1 MKYITFFIMMLVG
14 LALTLTSC
22 RTREQAFSQV
32 VQQVRTDTLR
42 IFQLRADT
50 LRLHDSV
57 FVREQLL
64 GDTIRIEK
72 HHWHTA
78 YQTRVLRDTV
88 FATRTDTLRI
98 VEKQKDRT
106 SSEPFLSTKWYIF
119 ITVVLGGAAYFII
132 RRIRNDNT

>member
-1 MKYITFFIMMLVG
+1 MKHLTIFLMLLVG
-14 LALTLTSC
+14 LALTSC

-57 FVREQLL
+57 FVREQLV
-64 GDTIRIEK
+64 GETIRIER

-78 YQTRVLRDTV
+78 WQTRVLRDTV
-88 FATRTDTLRI
+88 FATRNDTLRI

-106 SSEPFLSTKWYIF
+106 SSEPSLSTKWYIF
-119 ITVVLGGAAYFII
+119 ITVVLAGAAYFII

>member
-1 MKYITFFIMMLVG
+1 MKSYTLILYLFLG
-14 LALTLTSC
+14 LALLSC
-22 RTREQAFSQV
+22 KTREQVVSSV

-42 IFQLRADT
+42 IIQLRADT

-57 FVREQLL
+57 FVREQIV
-64 GDTIRIEK
+64 GETIRIEK

-78 YQTRVLRDTV
+78 WQTRVLRDTV

-106 SSEPFLSTKWYIF
+106 SSAPSFSLLRYTFIAVTVGGVAYIF
-119 ITVVLGGAAYFII
+119 IKRLRDGQT
-132 RRIRNDNT
+132 

>member
-1 MKYITFFIMMLVG
+1 MKYITLFIMLLVG
-14 LALTLTSC
+14 LALTSC

-42 IFQLRADT
+42 IFKLRADT
-50 LRLHDSV
+50 LHLHDSV
-57 FVREQLL
+57 FVREQLV

-98 VEKQKDRT
+98 VEKKKDRT
-106 SSEPFLSTKWYIF
+106 SSEPSLSTKWYIF
-119 ITVVLGGAAYFII
+119 ITIVFGGAAYFII

>member
-1 MKYITFFIMMLVG
+1 MKHLLLFLFIG
-14 LALTLTSC
+14 FALSSC
-22 RTREQAFSQV
+22 RTREQTLTQS
-32 VQQVRTDTLR
+32 VQQVHTDTLR

-57 FVREQLL
+57 FVREQVV
-64 GDTIRIEK
+64 GETIRIEK

-78 YQTRVLRDTV
+78 WQTRVLRDTV

-106 SSEPFLSTKWYIF
+106 SSAPFLSTKWYIF
-119 ITVVLGGAAYFII
+119 IAVVLGGVTYFII

>member
-1 MKYITFFIMMLVG
+1 MKHITLFIMLLVG
-14 LALTLTSC
+14 LALTSC

-57 FVREQLL
+57 FVREQLV
-64 GDTIRIEK
+64 GETIRIEK

-78 YQTRVLRDTV
+78 WQTRVLRDTV

-106 SSEPFLSTKWYIF
+106 SSEPSLSTKWYIF
-119 ITVVLGGAAYFII
+119 ITIVLGGAAYFII

>member
-1 MKYITFFIMMLVG
+1 MKHLTLFILLLVG
-14 LALTLTSC
+14 LALTSC

-42 IFQLRADT
+42 ILQLRADT

-57 FVREQLL
+57 FVREQLV

-78 YQTRVLRDTV
+78 WQTRVLRDTV

-106 SSEPFLSTKWYIF
+106 SSAPSFSPLRYAFMAVVVGGVAYIF
-119 ITVVLGGAAYFII
+119 IKLI
-132 RRIRNDNT
+132 RYGHS

>member
-1 MKYITFFIMMLVG
+1 MKHITLFIMLLVG
-14 LALTLTSC
+14 LALTSC

-57 FVREQLL
+57 FVREQLV
-64 GDTIRIEK
+64 GETIRIEK

-78 YQTRVLRDTV
+78 WQTRVLRDTV

-98 VEKQKDRT
+98 MEKQKDRT
-106 SSEPFLSTKWYIF
+106 SFEPSLSTKWYIF
-119 ITVVLGGAAYFII
+119 ITIVFGGTAYFII
-132 RRIRNDNT
+132 RRIRNDKT

>member
-1 MKYITFFIMMLVG
+1 M
-14 LALTLTSC
+14 
-22 RTREQAFSQV
+22 
-32 VQQVRTDTLR
+32 QQVHTDTLR

-57 FVREQLL
+57 FVREQVV
-64 GDTIRIEK
+64 GETIRIEK

-78 YQTRVLRDTV
+78 WQTRVLRDTV

-106 SSEPFLSTKWYIF
+106 SSAPSFSPLRYAFMTVVVGGVAYIF
-119 ITVVLGGAAYFII
+119 IK
-132 RRIRNDNT
+132 RIRDGHS

>member
-1 MKYITFFIMMLVG
+1 MKHPTLFILLLVG
-14 LALTLTSC
+14 LALTSC
-22 RTREQAFSQV
+22 QTREQAFSQT

-57 FVREQLL
+57 FVREQVV
-64 GDTIRIEK
+64 GETIRIEK

-78 YQTRVLRDTV
+78 WQTRVLRDTV

-106 SSEPFLSTKWYIF
+106 SSAPSFSPLRYAFMAVVVGGVAYIF
-119 ITVVLGGAAYFII
+119 IK
-132 RRIRNDNT
+132 RIRDGHT

>member
-1 MKYITFFIMMLVG
+1 MKHLTIFLMLLVG
-14 LALTLTSC
+14 LALTSC

-57 FVREQLL
+57 FIREQLL

-98 VEKQKDRT
+98 VEKKKDRT

-119 ITVVLGGAAYFII
+119 ITIVLGGAAYFII

>member
-1 MKYITFFIMMLVG
+1 MKYITLFIMLLVG
-14 LALTLTSC
+14 LALTSC

-57 FVREQLL
+57 FVREQLV

-78 YQTRVLRDTV
+78 WQTRVLRDTV

-98 VEKQKDRT
+98 VEKKKDRT

-119 ITVVLGGAAYFII
+119 IAVVLGGVTYIII

>member
-1 MKYITFFIMMLVG
+1 MKHITLFIMLLVG
-14 LALTLTSC
+14 LALTSC

-57 FVREQLL
+57 FVREQLV
-64 GDTIRIEK
+64 GETIRIEK

-78 YQTRVLRDTV
+78 WQTRVLRDTV

-98 VEKQKDRT
+98 MEKQKDRT
-106 SSEPFLSTKWYIF
+106 SSAPSLSTKWYIF
-119 ITVVLGGAAYFII
+119 ITIVFGGAAYFII

>member
-1 MKYITFFIMMLVG
+1 MKHITLFIMLLVG
-14 LALTLTSC
+14 LALTSC
-22 RTREQAFSQV
+22 RTREQTLTQS
-32 VQQVRTDTLR
+32 VQQVHTDTLR

-57 FVREQLL
+57 FVREQLV

-78 YQTRVLRDTV
+78 WQTRVLRDTV

-106 SSEPFLSTKWYIF
+106 SSEPSLSTKWYIF
-119 ITVVLGGAAYFII
+119 ITIVFGGAAYFII

>member
-1 MKYITFFIMMLVG
+1 MKHITLFIMLLVG
-14 LALTLTSC
+14 LALTSC

-106 SSEPFLSTKWYIF
+106 SSEPSLSTKWYIF
-119 ITVVLGGAAYFII
+119 ITIVLGGAAYFII

>member
-1 MKYITFFIMMLVG
+1 MKHITLFIMLLVG
-14 LALTLTSC
+14 LALTSC

-88 FATRTDTLRI
+88 FATRNDTLRI

-106 SSEPFLSTKWYIF
+106 SSEPSLSTKWYIF
-119 ITVVLGGAAYFII
+119 ITIVFGGAAYFII

>member
-1 MKYITFFIMMLVG
+1 MKYITLFIMLLVG
-14 LALTLTSC
+14 LALTSC

-57 FVREQLL
+57 FVREQVV
-64 GDTIRIEK
+64 GETIRIEK

-78 YQTRVLRDTV
+78 WQTHVLRDTV

-106 SSEPFLSTKWYIF
+106 SSAPSVSPLRYAFMAVVVGGVAYIF
-119 ITVVLGGAAYFII
+119 IK
-132 RRIRNDNT
+132 RIRDGHS

>member
-1 MKYITFFIMMLVG
+1 MKYITLFIMLLVG
-14 LALTLTSC
+14 LALTSC

-57 FVREQLL
+57 FIREQLL

-72 HHWHTA
+72 HHWHTD

-98 VEKQKDRT
+98 VEKKKDRT

-119 ITVVLGGAAYFII
+119 ITIVFGGAAYFII

>member
-1 MKYITFFIMMLVG
+1 MKHLTIFLMLLVG
-14 LALTLTSC
+14 LALTSC
-22 RTREQAFSQV
+22 RTREQAFSQA

-57 FVREQLL
+57 FVREQVV
-64 GDTIRIEK
+64 GETIRIEK

-78 YQTRVLRDTV
+78 WQTRVLRDTV

-106 SSEPFLSTKWYIF
+106 SSAPSFSPLRYAFMAVVVGGVAYIF
-119 ITVVLGGAAYFII
+119 IK
-132 RRIRNDNT
+132 RIRDGQT

>member
-1 MKYITFFIMMLVG
+1 MKHPTLFILLLVG
-14 LALTLTSC
+14 LALTSC
-22 RTREQAFSQV
+22 RTREQAFSQT
-32 VQQVRTDTLR
+32 VQQVHTDTLR

-57 FVREQLL
+57 FVREQVV
-64 GDTIRIEK
+64 GETIRIEK

-78 YQTRVLRDTV
+78 WQTRVLRDTV

-106 SSEPFLSTKWYIF
+106 SSAPSFSPLRYAFMAVVVGGVAYIF
-119 ITVVLGGAAYFII
+119 IKQI
-132 RRIRNDNT
+132 RDGHS

>member
-1 MKYITFFIMMLVG
+1 MKHLTIFLMLLVG
-14 LALTLTSC
+14 LALTSC
-22 RTREQAFSQV
+22 RTREQAFSQS

-50 LRLHDSV
+50 LRLRDSI
-57 FVREQLL
+57 FVREQIV
-64 GDTIRIEK
+64 GETIRIEK

-78 YQTRVLRDTV
+78 WQTRVLRDTV

-106 SSEPFLSTKWYIF
+106 SSAPSFSPLRCAFMAVVVGGVAYIF
-119 ITVVLGGAAYFII
+119 IK
-132 RRIRNDNT
+132 RIRDGHS

>member
-1 MKYITFFIMMLVG
+1 MKHITFFIMLLVG
-14 LALTLTSC
+14 LALTSC

-64 GDTIRIEK
+64 GETIRIEK

-78 YQTRVLRDTV
+78 WQTRVLRDTV

-98 VEKQKDRT
+98 VEKEKDRT
-106 SSEPFLSTKWYIF
+106 SSEPSLSTKWYIF
-119 ITVVLGGAAYFII
+119 ITIVLGGAAYFII

>member
-1 MKYITFFIMMLVG
+1 MKHPTLFILLLVG
-14 LALTLTSC
+14 LALTSC

-57 FVREQLL
+57 FVREQIL

-106 SSEPFLSTKWYIF
+106 SSEPSLSTKWYIF
-119 ITVVLGGAAYFII
+119 ITIVLGGAAYFII

>member
-1 MKYITFFIMMLVG
+1 MKHPTLFILLLVG
-14 LALTLTSC
+14 LALTSC
-22 RTREQAFSQV
+22 RTREQAFSQM
-32 VQQVRTDTLR
+32 VQQVHTDTLR

-57 FVREQLL
+57 FVREQVV
-64 GDTIRIEK
+64 GETIRIEK

-78 YQTRVLRDTV
+78 WQTRVLRDTV

-106 SSEPFLSTKWYIF
+106 SSAPSFSPLRYAFMTVVVGGVAYIF
-119 ITVVLGGAAYFII
+119 IK
-132 RRIRNDNT
+132 RIRDGHS

>member
-1 MKYITFFIMMLVG
+1 MKYITLFIMLLVG
-14 LALTLTSC
+14 LALTSC

-57 FVREQLL
+57 FIREQLL

-98 VEKQKDRT
+98 VEKKKDRT

-119 ITVVLGGAAYFII
+119 IAVVLGGAAYFII

>member
-1 MKYITFFIMMLVG
+1 MKHITLFIMLLVG
-14 LALTLTSC
+14 LALTSC

-42 IFQLRADT
+42 IFQHRADT

-57 FVREQLL
+57 FVREQLV
-64 GDTIRIEK
+64 GETIRIEK

-78 YQTRVLRDTV
+78 WQTRVLRDTV

-98 VEKQKDRT
+98 MEKQKDRT
-106 SSEPFLSTKWYIF
+106 SSAPSLSTKWYIF
-119 ITVVLGGAAYFII
+119 ITIVFGGAAYFII

>member
-1 MKYITFFIMMLVG
+1 MKYITLFIMLLVG
-14 LALTLTSC
+14 LALTSC

-42 IFQLRADT
+42 IFQLQADT

-106 SSEPFLSTKWYIF
+106 SSEPSLSTKWYIF
-119 ITVVLGGAAYFII
+119 ITIVLGGAAYFII

>member
-1 MKYITFFIMMLVG
+1 MKHLLLFLFIG
-14 LALTLTSC
+14 FALSSC
-22 RTREQAFSQV
+22 RTREQTLTQS
-32 VQQVRTDTLR
+32 VQQVHTDTLR

-50 LRLHDSV
+50 LRLRDSI
-57 FVREQLL
+57 FVREQVV
-64 GDTIRIEK
+64 GETIRIEK

-78 YQTRVLRDTV
+78 WQTRVLRDTV

-106 SSEPFLSTKWYIF
+106 SSEPSLSTKWYIF
-119 ITVVLGGAAYFII
+119 ITIVLGGAAYFII

>member
-1 MKYITFFIMMLVG
+1 MKHPTLFILLLVG
-14 LALTLTSC
+14 LALTSC

-57 FVREQLL
+57 FIREQLL

-98 VEKQKDRT
+98 VEKKKDRT

-119 ITVVLGGAAYFII
+119 IAVVLGGAAYFII

>member
-1 MKYITFFIMMLVG
+1 MKYITLFIMLLVG
-14 LALTLTSC
+14 LALTSC

-106 SSEPFLSTKWYIF
+106 SSEPSLSTKWYIF
-119 ITVVLGGAAYFII
+119 ITIVLGGAAYFII

>member
-1 MKYITFFIMMLVG
+1 MKHITLFIMLLVG
-14 LALTLTSC
+14 LALTSC

-57 FVREQLL
+57 FVREQLV
-64 GDTIRIEK
+64 GETIRIEK

-78 YQTRVLRDTV
+78 WQTRVLRDTV

-98 VEKQKDRT
+98 MEKQEDRT
-106 SSEPFLSTKWYIF
+106 SSEPSLSTKWYIF
-119 ITVVLGGAAYFII
+119 ITIVFGGTAYFII

>member
-1 MKYITFFIMMLVG
+1 MKHPTLFILLLVG
-14 LALTLTSC
+14 LALTSC
-22 RTREQAFSQV
+22 RTREQAFSQT
-32 VQQVRTDTLR
+32 VQQVHTDTLR

-57 FVREQLL
+57 FVREQVV
-64 GDTIRIEK
+64 GETIRIEK

-78 YQTRVLRDTV
+78 WQTRVLRDTV

-106 SSEPFLSTKWYIF
+106 SSAPSFSPLRYAFMSVVVGGVAYIF
-119 ITVVLGGAAYFII
+119 IK
-132 RRIRNDNT
+132 RIRDGHS

>member
-1 MKYITFFIMMLVG
+1 MKHPTLFILLLVG
-14 LALTLTSC
+14 LALTSC

-78 YQTRVLRDTV
+78 WQTRVLRDTV

-106 SSEPFLSTKWYIF
+106 SSEPSLSTKWYIF
-119 ITVVLGGAAYFII
+119 ITIVFGGAAYFII

>member
-1 MKYITFFIMMLVG
+1 MKHLTLFIMLLVG
-14 LALTLTSC
+14 LALTSC

-57 FVREQLL
+57 FVREQLV
-64 GDTIRIEK
+64 GETIRIEK

-78 YQTRVLRDTV
+78 WQTRVLRDTV

-106 SSEPFLSTKWYIF
+106 SSAPSFSPLRYAFMAVVVGGVAYIF
-119 ITVVLGGAAYFII
+119 IK
-132 RRIRNDNT
+132 RIRDGHS